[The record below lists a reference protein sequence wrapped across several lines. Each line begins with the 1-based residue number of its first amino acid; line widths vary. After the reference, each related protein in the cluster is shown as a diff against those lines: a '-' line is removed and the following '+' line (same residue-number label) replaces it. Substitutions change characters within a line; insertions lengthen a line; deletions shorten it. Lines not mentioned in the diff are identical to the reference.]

1 MLKRWIYGLLLL
13 VLFGVGL
20 ALGAANDAVVTFD
33 FLVVKM
39 DVTLGTVLTCG
50 VVFGLVLGLYISL
63 FLCFKYWRQART
75 AKSEL
80 KRTVKELENT
90 QASTQN

>member
-50 VVFGLVLGLYISL
+50 VVFGLILGLYISF
-63 FLCFKYWRQART
+63 FLSFKYWRQARA

-80 KRTVKELENT
+80 KRTVKELEHSQT
-90 QASTQN
+90 STQN

>member
-13 VLFGVGL
+13 VLFGIGL

-39 DVTLGTVLTCG
+39 DVSLGTVLTVG
-50 VVFGLVLGLYISL
+50 IVFGLILGLYISL
-63 FLCFKYWRQART
+63 FLWLKYWFLAR
-75 AKSEL
+75 ANKSEL
-80 KRTVKELENT
+80 KRTQKELENS